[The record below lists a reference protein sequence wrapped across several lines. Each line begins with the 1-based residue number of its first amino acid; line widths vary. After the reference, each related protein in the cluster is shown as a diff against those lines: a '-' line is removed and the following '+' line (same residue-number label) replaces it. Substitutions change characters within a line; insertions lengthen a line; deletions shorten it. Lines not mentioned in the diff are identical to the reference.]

1 VMPCVGGHTEEAG
14 VEVESNGAD
23 QWRGERESCCLPCSS
38 VDAPETAVLI
48 AMCSMDIHQYDRCH
62 YLDHVPSG
70 LETGRTDPY
79 LSSHWGNT
87 SDILKTLDE

>member
-1 VMPCVGGHTEEAG
+1 MSEVTPKRPELKWKVMGLI
-14 VEVESNGAD
+14 S
-23 QWRGERESCCLPCSS
+23 RGERESCCLPCSS

-62 YLDHVPSG
+62 YLDPHVPSG

-87 SDILKTLDE
+87 SDILKRPLDE